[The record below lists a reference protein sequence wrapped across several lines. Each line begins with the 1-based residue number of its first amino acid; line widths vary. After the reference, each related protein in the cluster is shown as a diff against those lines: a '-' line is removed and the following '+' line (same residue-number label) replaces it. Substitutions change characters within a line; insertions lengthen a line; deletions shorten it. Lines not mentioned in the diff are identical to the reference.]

1 MSGLLERLGRR
12 AVRHRW
18 WFLSVWVVMAV
29 AVVALAGVLDGQF
42 SDNFRIPDT
51 QSQQAL
57 DLLERDFPSRAG
69 DNALVVFQSDA
80 GITSSSVEP
89 AISESVAALE
99 KIPNVTTVTDPYGP
113 FGSAFI
119 SKNGQIA
126 VVTVQFDTQAQNLP
140 KDVFDQIQQATAP
153 ATQAGVKLAYGGA
166 VVDYADQPPQGN
178 ADLIGLLAAVVI
190 LLFAFG
196 SVVAMGLPIL
206 TALLGLGIGISIVH
220 VIASMTDIGSVAP
233 VLATMIGLGVGID
246 YSLFIV
252 TRYRENRATGLE
264 LEAAVGRSVAT
275 AGSAVLFAGTTVVIA
290 MCGLAIAGIPYVA
303 RLGYMAAIV
312 VAVMILAALTLL
324 PSIIAVVGNGIDRWK
339 VPSLIRHPD
348 RAVAAGE
355 DPTPPAG
362 SVWERWATLVA
373 RHAWPFAIAGVLI
386 LLVIAWPVLSMR
398 LGESDDGNLPTS
410 TTQRQ
415 AYDLIATGFGPGTNG
430 PLLVIV
436 QLPSPGDQ
444 AVLDDITAAL
454 KKTAGV
460 QSVVPPQLNPNQT
473 VAEIGVI
480 PTTAPDSA
488 QTADLVAT
496 LRTSV
501 LPQAIG
507 PSGAQAYVGGL
518 TASFIDIGDRISD
531 RLPYFIGAV
540 VLLSFIL
547 LMLVFHS
554 LLVPLTAAVMNLLSV
569 AAAYGATV
577 AVFQW
582 GWAKGLVGLQSTVP
596 IVPFVP
602 MMMFAVLFGLSMD
615 YQVFLL
621 TRVREEYDKTGDTRQ
636 GVVRGPGP
644 HRARHHL
651 GRADHDLRV
660 RRLRP
665 ELLTRGEDVRA
676 GAGVRGARRRDGRP
690 HDAGAVDHGDPRRRE
705 LVVPEVAGLPAP
717 PRHRR
722 RHRVRAGPR
731 TRTRTGARARAER
744 RLRLRLRLDGRL
756 RSAVPPSGHGS
767 TSSQSSSS
775 STFSLGRAITACSP
789 RNTTGRSMSSG
800 CSRRSATTCSLVW

>member
-1 MSGLLERLGRR
+1 VHASLRTEHPPTGRDIDELDTHPSIVAPQPGRLSIKAIRESADICASVPTWPPDKGHTLSGLLDRLGRR

-18 WFLSVWVVMAV
+18 WFISTWVMVAV
-29 AVVALAGVLDGQF
+29 IVVALAAGLDGQF
-42 SDNFRIPDT
+42 SDNFRIPGT
-51 QSQQAL
+51 QSQEAL
-57 DLLERDFPSRAG
+57 DLLERDFPTRAG
-69 DNALVVFQSDA
+69 DNALVVFQSDD
-80 GITSSSVEP
+80 GIKSPAVER
-89 AISESVAALE
+89 AISESVTGLE

-113 FGSAFI
+113 IGSAFI

-126 VVTVQFDTQAQNLP
+126 VATVQFDTQAQNLP

-153 ATQAGVKLAYGGA
+153 ATRAGIKVAYGGE
-166 VVDYADQPPQGN
+166 VIDYADQPPQGN

-206 TALLGLGIGISIVH
+206 TALLGLGIGIAIVH
-220 VIASMTDIGSVAP
+220 VVASLTDIGSVAP

-252 TRYRENRATGLE
+252 TRYRENRADGMD

-290 MCGLAIAGIPYVA
+290 ICGLAIADIAYVA
-303 RLGYMAAIV
+303 RLGYMAGIV

-324 PSIIAVVGNGIDRWK
+324 PAIIAVVGDGIDRWK
-339 VPSLIRHPD
+339 VPSLIHHPD
-348 RAVAAGE
+348 RAAAAG
-355 DPTPPAG
+355 DDHHTAASG

-373 RHAWPFAIAGVLI
+373 RHAWPFAVAGVVI
-386 LLVIAWPVLSMR
+386 LLVLAWPVLSMR

-415 AYDLIATGFGPGTNG
+415 AYDFIAAGFGPGTNG

-436 QLPSPGDQ
+436 QLPSAADG
-444 AVLDDITAAL
+444 AVLDDVTAAL
-454 KKTAGV
+454 EKTPGV
-460 QSVVPPQLNPNQT
+460 QSVIPPQRNSAQT
-473 VAEIGVI
+473 VAEIGVL

-488 QTADLVAT
+488 QTAALVAS
-496 LRTSV
+496 LRGSV
-501 LPQAIG
+501 LPAAIG
-507 PSGAQAYVGGL
+507 SSGAHAYVGGL
-518 TASFIDIGDRISD
+518 TATFIDIGDRISD

-547 LMLVFHS
+547 LMLVFRS
-554 LLVPLTAAVMNLLSV
+554 ILVPLTAAVMNLLSV

-582 GWAKGLVGLQSTVP
+582 GWAKGLIGLQSTVP

-621 TRVREEYDKTGDTRQ
+621 TRVREEYEKSGDTRQ
-636 GVVRGPGP
+636 GVVQGLSRTARVITSAALIMIFVFGAFVLNYSPEVKMFGLGLAFAVLVDATVVRMMLVPSIMEILGDANWWFPKWLGFLPRLDLEGEATPTAAPGP
-644 HRARHHL
+644 VREPVTS
-651 GRADHDLRV
+651 RV
-660 RRLRP
+660 
-665 ELLTRGEDVRA
+665 
-676 GAGVRGARRRDGRP
+676 
-690 HDAGAVDHGDPRRRE
+690 
-705 LVVPEVAGLPAP
+705 
-717 PRHRR
+717 
-722 RHRVRAGPR
+722 
-731 TRTRTGARARAER
+731 
-744 RLRLRLRLDGRL
+744 
-756 RSAVPPSGHGS
+756 
-767 TSSQSSSS
+767 
-775 STFSLGRAITACSP
+775 
-789 RNTTGRSMSSG
+789 
-800 CSRRSATTCSLVW
+800 